1 MEGLVIFAQWAHLY
15 NFSFD
20 EPRLA
25 HVSSRLLRLISPW
38 YRDEYEDWLMEQEIR
53 RFYEAWCD
61 VLDDIKADDVIFG
74 DSMPL
79 DLFVKKN
86 FIDRDCSSCFIAQSK
101 LERWQMDSWN
111 RYIDPL
117 FIEIRNID
125 NFRKTPCTCKPDYS
139 MFGYWIVSYAEQQ
152 GFEWWWD
159 GYYLQINYE
168 PDNDGY
174 DLDKVEEFILS
185 PVGRQMIEKSIQ

>member
-1 MEGLVIFAQWAHLY
+1 MEGLVIFAQWAHRY
-15 NFSFD
+15 NFTFD

-61 VLDDIKADDVIFG
+61 VLDYVEDAIFG

-86 FIDRDCSSCFIAQSK
+86 FINRDCSSCFMARSG
-101 LERWQMDSWN
+101 LERWQMDSWD
-111 RYIDPL
+111 RYL
-117 FIEIRNID
+117 FIGIKPFED
-125 NFRKTPCTCKPDYS
+125 FRKTPCICKVDYS
-139 MFGYWIVSYAEQQ
+139 IFNCWIVSYAEQQ

-168 PDNDGY
+168 PDNEGY
-174 DLDKVEEFILS
+174 DLDEVEEFILS
-185 PVGRQMIEKSIQ
+185 PVGRQMIGKSIQ

>member
-1 MEGLVIFAQWAHLY
+1 MEGLVIFAQWAHRY

-25 HVSSRLLRLISPW
+25 HVSSRLLQLISPC
-38 YRDEYEDWLMEQEIR
+38 YRDEYEDWLMEQEVR

-61 VLDDIKADDVIFG
+61 VLDDVEADAIFG
-74 DSMPL
+74 VSMPF
-79 DLFVKKN
+79 DLFVKN
-86 FIDRDCSSCFIAQSK
+86 FINRDCLSCFMAQAK
-101 LERWQMDSWN
+101 LERWQMDSWD
-111 RYIDPL
+111 RYPDIL
-117 FIEIRNID
+117 FMGIKTFED
-125 NFRKTPCTCKPDYS
+125 FRKTPCTCKIDYS

-168 PDNDGY
+168 PDNEGY
-174 DLDKVEEFILS
+174 DLDEVEEFILS